1 MPLLKGFLSFDRAIF
16 NCFLI
21 AASDDQF
28 CWDRDIPKPIDK
40 PKGGVRCPCLRRSKK
55 KKMWLSKSVPAT
67 HPSAEVNFAE
77 ELKIYSQY
85 IITEAM
91 EIDREKK
98 KKRVR
103 ETRNTEALHEK
114 EYRENDSLTSLAT
127 YWLIRRENT
136 KNFDTPRAEL
146 WNLESLSFV
155 LQFLVSNS
163 MTYVNA
169 ILDLM
174 DSILSE

>member
-1 MPLLKGFLSFDRAIF
+1 
-16 NCFLI
+16 
-21 AASDDQF
+21 
-28 CWDRDIPKPIDK
+28 
-40 PKGGVRCPCLRRSKK
+40 
-55 KKMWLSKSVPAT
+55 
-67 HPSAEVNFAE
+67 
-77 ELKIYSQY
+77 
-85 IITEAM
+85 M
-91 EIDREKK
+91 EIDREKKK

-127 YWLIRRENT
+127 FWLIRRENT